1 MIISLNNKQIESL
14 ERVINYMY
22 DEEEKHYEE
31 DNMPQNHIFKDV
43 VILKRLLHKRYE
55 TRY

>member
-1 MIISLNNKQIESL
+1 MSINNAQLDSL
-14 ERVINYMY
+14 ERVISYMY
-22 DEEEKHYEE
+22 DEESRHYEE
-31 DNMPQNHIFKDV
+31 DNKPQNHIFKDV

>member
-1 MIISLNNKQIESL
+1 MSLNNKQINSL
-14 ERVINYMY
+14 ERIINYMY
-22 DEEEKHYEE
+22 DEEAKHYEE
-31 DNMPQNHIFKDV
+31 EEQPNSHIFKDV

>member
-1 MIISLNNKQIESL
+1 MSLNNKQIDSL
-14 ERVINYMY
+14 ERVISYMY
-22 DEEEKHYEE
+22 DEEAKHYEE
-31 DNMPQNHIFKDV
+31 DNEPDNHIFKDV

>member
-1 MIISLNNKQIESL
+1 MSLNNAQIDSL

-22 DEEEKHYEE
+22 DDEARHYEE
-31 DNMPQNHIFKDV
+31 DNEPDNHIFKDV
-43 VILKRLLHKRYE
+43 VRLKRLLHKRHE